1 MGQRRKVGAV
11 DVHVSLDGRA
21 ELATQIYR
29 QLRAAM
35 LDGRLRVG
43 ERLPPTREFAAR
55 LAVSRNTVSAA
66 YDRLIAEG
74 FLASRVGSGTFV
86 RIGVPGPAGQR
97 NAPGGAGLAPRTVWR
112 SIPRPEADPPGPPP
126 YDFSV
131 GVPDPG
137 LFPADTWRR
146 LIARELRASALPPHY
161 GEPEGHEGLR
171 TAIARHAGMSRSVK
185 AGADDVIVTHGAQ
198 QALDLLGRVLIGQ
211 GDRVAVEEPG
221 YPPAR
226 WLFQSLG
233 AEVTGVPVDGEGIDV
248 AAIPDGARLVYTT
261 PSHQHPLGVAMS
273 LQRRIALLDWAQAH
287 DAVIVEDDYDS
298 EFRFSSRPLEPLQ
311 SLDRAGRVAY
321 VGTFA
326 KTMLPALRLG
336 FLIAPASLRDALR
349 TAKQLTD
356 WHVDLPSQAALA
368 RFIDDGLFA
377 RHLRKANRSYAARHE
392 MITKALERDFA
403 PWLRLIPSVS
413 GLHVCALLEPDTGI
427 VPSDLV
433 RRARRRGVAVEA
445 LAGFCGGTPQAG
457 LVIGYGAIREELIGE
472 GLRRLAGSFK

>member
-1 MGQRRKVGAV
+1 M
-11 DVHVSLDGRA
+11 DVHVSLDGGTD
-21 ELATQIYR
+21 LATQIYR

-66 YDRLIAEG
+66 YDRLVAEG
-74 FLASRVGSGTFV
+74 FLAGRVGSGTFV
-86 RIGVPGPAGQR
+86 RAGAAGPAKPQDALGGTHGI
-97 NAPGGAGLAPRTVWR
+97 PGGGRVAPRAVWQ
-112 SIPRPEADPPGPPP
+112 SIPRPTAHPPGPPP

-131 GVPDPG
+131 GAPDTG

-146 LIARELRASALPPHY
+146 LVMRELRASALPSHY

-171 TAIARHAGMSRSVK
+171 AAIARHTGMSRSVK
-185 AGADDVIVTHGAQ
+185 ASADDVIVTNGAQ
-198 QALDLLGRVLIGQ
+198 QALDLLGRVLISP

-233 AEVTGVPVDGEGIDV
+233 AEVTGVPVDREGIDV
-248 AAIPDGARLVYTT
+248 AAIPDGTRMVYTT
-261 PSHQHPLGVAMS
+261 PSHQHPLGVTMS
-273 LQRRIALLDWAQAH
+273 LQRRTALLDWAQAH
-287 DAVIVEDDYDS
+287 DAVIIEDDYDS

-311 SLDRAGRVAY
+311 SLDRAGHVAY

-326 KTMLPALRLG
+326 KTMVPTLRLG
-336 FLIAPASLRDALR
+336 FLIAPASLRDTLR

-392 MITKALERDFA
+392 LIMNTLERDFA
-403 PWLRLIPSVS
+403 PWLRVIPSVS
-413 GLHVCALLEPDTGI
+413 GLHLCAVAEPGAV
-427 VPSDLV
+427 VPPGLV
-433 RRARRRGVAVEA
+433 SRARRRGVAVET
-445 LAGFCGGTPQAG
+445 LADFCGGPPQAG
-457 LVIGYGAIREELIGE
+457 LVIGYGAIREERIGE
-472 GLRRLAGSFK
+472 GLRRLAGTFK